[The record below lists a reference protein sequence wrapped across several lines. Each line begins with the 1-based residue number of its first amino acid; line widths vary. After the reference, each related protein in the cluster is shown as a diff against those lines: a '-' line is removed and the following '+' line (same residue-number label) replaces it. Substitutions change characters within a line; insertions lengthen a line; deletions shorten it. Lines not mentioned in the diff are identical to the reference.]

1 MREAVK
7 GQYGKKLV
15 GCTMLALALA
25 ASCGVRAAEPETVET
40 LAMQLFLGVCVPSQ
54 GDVQQIETAVRRV
67 KLVEVTSNEA
77 RALPDDVPG
86 KSWSTS
92 ETGGRFTVVA
102 TQPQTC
108 AVVVKQIAPADLKR
122 EFERWLPPASTGY
135 TVMQK
140 AEDRQ
145 GDMAT
150 SSYAILREGRLK
162 YSWVL
167 RMSLTQPGATGTLS
181 VRAAVP

>member
-1 MREAVK
+1 
-7 GQYGKKLV
+7 
-15 GCTMLALALA
+15 
-25 ASCGVRAAEPETVET
+25 
-40 LAMQLFLGVCVPSQ
+40 MQLFLGVCVPSQ

-67 KLVEVTSNEA
+67 KLVEVTSKEA

-135 TVMQK
+135 TVCRK
-140 AEDRQ
+140 PRTGRAIWRPRLTPFCAR
-145 GDMAT
+145 GG
-150 SSYAILREGRLK
+150 SSTVGCCAC
-162 YSWVL
+162 
-167 RMSLTQPGATGTLS
+167 P
-181 VRAAVP
+181 